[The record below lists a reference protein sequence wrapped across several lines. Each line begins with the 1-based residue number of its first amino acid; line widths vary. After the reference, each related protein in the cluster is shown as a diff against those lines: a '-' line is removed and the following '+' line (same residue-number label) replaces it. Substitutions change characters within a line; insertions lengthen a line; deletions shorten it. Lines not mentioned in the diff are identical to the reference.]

1 MPNNGFLPNKKA
13 LGLFSAGLDSWLS
26 ALLIKQQ
33 GFDVHLL
40 HFVSPLFGYKGE
52 KLNKIKRMVEE
63 KGMTL
68 IVYNVG
74 DDYVEDVV
82 KRPQH
87 GIGSALN
94 SCIDCHRYMLQ
105 KAKIIME
112 NIKAEFIFSGEV
124 IGQRP
129 MSQRKEALDIVENES
144 ALRGLL
150 LRPLSAKL
158 MPETLVEKKGIVDRS
173 RLLAIYGRGRSQQF
187 ALAKEFGLNRFP
199 QPSGGCKFTDKNI
212 RSRFISIREISKN
225 IDWQDLELVIMGR
238 HFNLGDGYY
247 LVLARDLG
255 ECQRLLNYRNKGS
268 FVEARNMGG
277 AKGILIHYGTTLCKE
292 EDEKYLIAAS
302 IIARYTK
309 IPDEH
314 DGPIDI
320 IFYEFN
326 GKERNIGVKAIEE
339 EQLKKYLVV

>member
-1 MPNNGFLPNKKA
+1 MSEVKLIHNKKA
-13 LGLFSAGLDSWLS
+13 LGIFSAGLDSWLS
-26 ALLIKQQ
+26 ALLVKQQ
-33 GFDVHLL
+33 GFNVHLL

-52 KLNKIKRMVEE
+52 DLKRIKKIVEE

-82 KRPQH
+82 KRPKH
-87 GIGSALN
+87 GVGSALN
-94 SCIDCHRYMLQ
+94 SCTDCHRYMLQ

-112 NIKAEFIFSGEV
+112 KIKAEFVFSGEV

-129 MSQRKEALDIVENES
+129 MSQRRES
-144 ALRGLL
+144 LNMIEDESGLKGRL

-158 MPETLVEKKGIVDRS
+158 MPETLVEKNGLVDRQQ
-173 RLLAIYGRGRSQQF
+173 LLSIHGRGRSQQL
-187 ALAKEFGLNRFP
+187 ALAKEFGLSRFP

-212 RSRFISIREISKN
+212 RSRFISIKGINKDM
-225 IDWQDLELVIMGR
+225 DWQDLELVIMGR

-255 ECQRLLNYRNKGS
+255 ECQKLLNYRNKGD

-277 AKGILIHYGTTLCKE
+277 AKGIFINYALMPYKE
-292 EDEKYLIAAS
+292 YEEKYLIAAS
-302 IIARYTK
+302 IVARYTK
-309 IPDEH
+309 IPDKH
-314 DGPIDI
+314 NDPIDVV
-320 IFYEFN
+320 FYQLS
-326 GKERNIGVKAIEE
+326 GKEKNIKAGVIDED
-339 EQLKKYLVV
+339 QLKKYLVV